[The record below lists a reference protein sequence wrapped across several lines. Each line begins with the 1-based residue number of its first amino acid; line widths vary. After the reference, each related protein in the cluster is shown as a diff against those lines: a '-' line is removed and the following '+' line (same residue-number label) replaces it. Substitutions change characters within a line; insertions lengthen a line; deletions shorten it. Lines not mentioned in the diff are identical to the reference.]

1 MRMKNL
7 LHRLL
12 AARTQNRDAFKR
24 GTRSLLLVPLGTT
37 VFVLLAAPSATVVTP
52 LLWMFVLLPL
62 LGMLLVGVSLI
73 AYCGVLVKQTN
84 V

>member
-1 MRMKNL
+1 VFMKNL

-37 VFVLLAAPSATVVTP
+37 VFVLLATPSATVVSP

-62 LGMLLVGVSLI
+62 LGMLLIGMSLI
-73 AYCGVLVKQTN
+73 AYCGVLMKRVSI
-84 V
+84 